1 MAKKSA
7 PVAYENNPFFVAAN
21 GITLLFDLARG
32 VAILFLVLS
41 VLGLFRGNWS
51 ADTQNDDKA
60 VDAFATT
67 LAGWSVE
74 TWLLAI
80 AGITVVA
87 LALMLISA
95 LFGGVSAYTSL
106 KLSRNESVN
115 LSEAFRVSFDNL
127 WSFLWLQIIIS
138 VKLFLWTL
146 LLIIPGIIMAT
157 KYSLANVVFFDDT
170 KKMRGNA
177 AIKESIRMTKNAWL
191 TTFGSQSL
199 INYLTFGV
207 IASLV
212 TTGANAV
219 LYRQYKTV
227 GDKKPA
233 AHWLSWVAL
242 ALPIAIIALIL
253 VLLVVLFAVI
263 GISGQRFS

>member
-1 MAKKSA
+1 MATKSA
-7 PVAYENNPFFVAAN
+7 PATYENNPFFVATN
-21 GITLLFDLARG
+21 GISLVFNLARG

-51 ADTQNDDKA
+51 ADAQNDKEALDS
-60 VDAFATT
+60 FSATVS
-67 LAGWSVE
+67 GWNIE
-74 TWLLAI
+74 TWLLVIGGIAI
-80 AGITVVA
+80 VA
-87 LALMLISA
+87 LALMLLSA

-106 KLSRNESVN
+106 KLSRNESVS
-115 LSEAFRVSFDNL
+115 LGDAFRVSFDNL
-127 WSFLWLQIIIS
+127 WSFLWLQVIIT

-146 LLIIPGIIMAT
+146 LLIVPGIIMAT
-157 KYSLANVVFFDDT
+157 KYSLANVVFFDDK

-177 AIKESIRMTKNAWL
+177 AIKESIRMTQNAWV

-199 INYLTFGV
+199 LNYITFGV

-212 TTGANAV
+212 TTGVNAV
-219 LYRQYKTV
+219 LYRQYEKV

-242 ALPIAIIALIL
+242 LLPFVIILL
-253 VLLVVLFAVI
+253 LVVLLVVLFTVI